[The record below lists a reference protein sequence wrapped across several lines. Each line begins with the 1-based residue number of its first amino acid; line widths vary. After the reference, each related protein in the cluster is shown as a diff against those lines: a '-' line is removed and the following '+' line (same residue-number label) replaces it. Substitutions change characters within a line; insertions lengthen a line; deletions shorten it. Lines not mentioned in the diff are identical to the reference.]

1 MCLTTL
7 TIKHSTSYLKYSKLV
22 RFNTNKSIL
31 TQQRD
36 STGHFADLC
45 RIFVTQAREVIVDG
59 QVHVLVVVDVQV
71 VVVADVQ
78 IEVQVEVS
86 TEIFTSVIMVQVFD
100 RSLTNDFV
108 EISTALSEPCSPEC
122 L

>member
-1 MCLTTL
+1 MTALDISQIFVEYVL
-7 TIKHSTSYLKYSKLV
+7 HRHSKL
-22 RFNTNKSIL
+22 SL
-31 TQQRD
+31 TYK
-36 STGHFADLC
+36 L
-45 RIFVTQAREVIVDG
+45 VVVEVIVDV
-59 QVHVLVVVDVQV
+59 QVVGVVVVVVDVQN
-71 VVVADVQ
+71 
-78 IEVQVEVS
+78 EVKVEVS

>member
-1 MCLTTL
+1 M
-7 TIKHSTSYLKYSKLV
+7 
-22 RFNTNKSIL
+22 
-31 TQQRD
+31 
-36 STGHFADLC
+36 
-45 RIFVTQAREVIVDG
+45 E
-59 QVHVLVVVDVQV
+59 VQV
-71 VVVADVQ
+71 VVVVDVQ